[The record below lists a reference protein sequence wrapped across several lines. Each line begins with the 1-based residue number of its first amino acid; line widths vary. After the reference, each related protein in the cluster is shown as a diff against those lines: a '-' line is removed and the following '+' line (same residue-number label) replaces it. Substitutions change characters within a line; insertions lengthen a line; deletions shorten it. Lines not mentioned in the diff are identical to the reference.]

1 MKYSVS
7 LTDKEWDFIY
17 CALDMLYEEYSY
29 GYAKSSWEYKQYEKS
44 RKIMTKLDE
53 AEAQA
58 KQEKQARASASKTTK
73 LDHSAAEEI
82 IAKKFGKLK

>member
-7 LTDKEWDFIY
+7 LSDKEWDFIY
-17 CALDMLYEEYSY
+17 CALDMLYEEYGY
-29 GYAKSSWEYKQYEKS
+29 GYAKSSWEHKQYEKS
-44 RKIMTKLDE
+44 RKIMAKLDE

-58 KQEKQARASASKTTK
+58 KKKEKVRASISKTTE

>member
-58 KQEKQARASASKTTK
+58 KQEKQARASAIKATE

-82 IAKKFGKLK
+82 IAKWANRQ

>member
-7 LTDKEWDFIY
+7 LDSKEWDFIY
-17 CALDMLYEEYSY
+17 CAIDMLYEEYGY
-29 GYAKSSWEYKQYEKS
+29 GYAKSSWEHKQYEKS
-44 RKIMTKLDE
+44 RKIMTKLNE

-58 KQEKQARASASKTTK
+58 KQKKQVCTSASKTTK

-82 IAKKFGKLK
+82 IAKKFGKLN